1 MPSLFFV
8 KDGEKTMANADIS
21 LLFGV
26 LGEGSLSGESGSLI
40 QSQLGQIVKSLNENP
55 LKVKVGLDTEKGG
68 QKSWS
73 SQLQTKLDALS
84 NSEKFSIKVSKL
96 ELGAGAVTDFKKQ
109 LNAVINTLNLDK
121 GTSITLTA
129 DGIGEIKKKM
139 QEAGA
144 DATEAARKV
153 AAFKVQME
161 ALGGLKTSVHTALNS
176 LSKNAGSEEQA
187 QISALTAQYEQ
198 WAIKI
203 EAVRA
208 SKNSVS
214 DTYRAELEAEGTAIQ
229 KSINAITQKLQ
240 ALNISRDAYADA
252 TRAIKDYYSALTFL
266 AKTDSDVT
274 LSGATWESESGN
286 YSELAEALNRTKTAY
301 DQVIGAMANMPLE
314 QQASLKRLLIEQTN
328 KYNLALERQA
338 NNERQAA
345 QELERNRK
353 SAIERNN
360 LYKQTADAI
369 TRIAKAKRDWSA
381 AAAGSSS
388 SEYSKFDGY
397 IERLRGLQE
406 EFVNLSNTEIKQ
418 TLSDVN
424 KEFAESSGVIKDAD
438 ENTKSFTERV
448 GTLAGKFSS
457 WLTVSQIIMQVY
469 QALKQMVAAVIEVDT
484 AMTELRKVT
493 NESEETYSEFIET
506 ASRRSKEL
514 GATISDTITASADFA
529 RLGHSLEEAAALA
542 DAAIV
547 YKNVGDGITDI
558 TMASESIISTMKA
571 FGVAAEDSMFIVD
584 KFNEVGNNFAI
595 SSKGVGDALLRSA
608 SALAAGNNT
617 LDESIALITAANSTV
632 QDADKVGT
640 TLKTVSMFL
649 RAAKTEAE
657 EAGESTEGMA
667 NSVSELREEILALTG
682 NRVDIQIDE
691 NNFKSTYQIMKE
703 LSEVWKDLSDLSR
716 ANILEMVGGKRNSN
730 VVMSLI
736 ENFDVAEKAIKSA
749 AGAAGSALE
758 ENAKH
763 LASIEGAISKFKAT
777 FEELSITLIDG
788 EFVEG
793 IVNIGTGLLNILN
806 IVAKVVDALGGLK
819 TVLIAVASA
828 FLMAKKGAL
837 AFAVFE
843 TAKDMFKAIR
853 SGIHNIINIIP
864 NAISAWK
871 AYATSATSAAAAN
884 TAANTALQ
892 ASIPVIGLVL
902 AAIAAVV
909 AAISLF
915 SDKNKKA
922 KKSIQELN
930 DEYDSLKEK
939 IDSVADSYRE
949 LKSTSDEVIPRF
961 VELSKGV
968 DKFGKNV
975 NLTDEEYTEFLELNN
990 KIADIFPEINMG
1002 MDSNGNA
1009 MLALS
1014 YSADTL
1020 TNSLNALVEA
1030 QRNEANQQI
1039 AETMPSVLENITET
1053 TDGYKE
1059 HIDELKKV
1067 QDEYHKVYEDF
1078 MNRSLPTSVGRYLT
1092 LDAGKAAA
1100 EDFIAKAQELGI
1112 HGSVMVDN
1120 QQSTNNGYVFT
1131 VDWDYSPL
1139 ENNSQF
1145 LLDYVDDQF
1154 ALVTEKYD
1162 KLINDYQSLIKAKWA
1177 QFNSVVSGWIQTNF
1191 MFQDLDGTMQEIAEV
1206 MVSGLNFGDLGL
1218 TTKDAVQNYID
1229 DYIIKPLFLYA
1240 SEAKEAFASITDW
1253 QDELK
1258 DGEITSE
1265 EFSNNITQAFDTMFA
1280 SMSPDAIDKFK
1291 THFIDGFHQIGISGS
1306 SFITVLENLINE
1318 WSRVEQTVQ
1327 STNTAQKT
1335 ISKFKGI
1342 IDVLKT
1348 ASDEYRNMGSVSSA
1362 TYKNVIALGEDYA
1375 ELFDFSNGK
1384 IELQS
1389 GTLGEFVNKLIQ
1401 EYGAMLAANG
1411 ATEDQIQLL
1420 NIYGTS
1426 LLTVSQETET
1436 TLESMES
1443 LIDVLSSVRDGTSYS
1458 SIAMLKLTEQY
1469 PELTKAIIETAEG
1482 YTIAEGAVKS
1492 LIAEKAKELKIN
1504 ESLIKSQA
1512 RLNLIMNANNAKTAD
1527 TVDAIFEKY
1536 GNSISSFK
1544 DYITA
1549 WEQYFNKSADG
1560 AKWIDGLEEYVN
1572 ATIAEAERLT
1582 EISKLLED
1590 LLSPDQYK
1598 FGTTTSKNRTE
1609 ETETAF
1615 DIQYKEHQHLLAMEQ
1630 ESVEDY
1636 LNWLKAAYKAAYDT
1650 GLIKLDD
1657 FYKYQE
1663 EIYDK
1668 TKDLFSDYLNDSE
1681 HSVFLLE
1688 NAGSESSEIV
1698 KIYSDMLSAID
1709 SQIKTYLDIGL
1720 DKNSDY
1726 IQDLQNQWWKYRDNI
1741 LSVYKD
1747 ALDAD
1752 IADYEHDIFM
1762 LEQHKGSANEIAD
1775 VYRKMQE
1782 AVHAT
1787 AEEYRALG
1795 LEENDDYIQ
1804 ALQQQW
1810 LEYEDN
1816 IAQLRQDAFD
1826 DYLNDNKFSI
1836 EQLKSNGASASEIS
1850 HSYSTVLKAINDE
1863 IEYYTSK
1870 GFNATDNVVQS
1881 LINEAHSLEDEV
1893 ISSLDSIV
1901 SEAQSA
1907 VDDLQNVYTTLSD
1920 AADEY
1925 AEYGYITIDSLQS
1938 IIDLGVEYM
1947 AFLQDEN
1954 GELVIN
1960 KENIQNII
1968 AARTEQLAVESALNY
1983 VEQLRLALE
1992 AGNTSELE
2000 RLLYATNNATNAT
2013 WGLVYA
2019 NLALL
2024 NLEDSQ
2030 YTSALNNINN
2040 LRSLADNAIAN
2051 IGVSMSGT
2059 AQSRSDVLKDEL
2071 DARKKALQ
2079 AQQEALD
2086 EILDYTM
2093 ELIKWEAEQQI
2104 EALEEQISDYEKI
2117 VELKKEMLEA
2127 TKDEADY
2134 EDELADKIKEIS
2146 KIQERINALSLDDSR
2161 DAQAEK
2167 ISLEEE
2173 LSDLQK
2179 ELSDYQADHML
2190 KTQEKTLDDMAE
2202 AYSSEK
2208 EREIAAIE
2216 ESVSSTEKIYQ
2227 LAIGRI
2233 DSDWNGL
2240 YQDLIAYNHEY
2251 GNTLQ
2256 QDLVSAWNAAS
2267 VAVQEY
2273 GSYVRAV
2280 SSISASINAAENTT
2294 ISSYSGTGNLGSARD
2309 YTAEAYASKQKALQV
2324 SSLVDRMKA
2333 NSAAWWDASESERKE
2348 LADENVKIA
2357 AQVSALLGE
2366 KLVRGQDGVWYFNN
2380 VGNSRRL
2387 YECYH
2392 EGGIVGGLSSPKKNE
2407 TLAVLENGEM
2417 ILTDEHQQVLFR
2429 LVDFATTLS
2438 DRFGKLIENIGNSQL
2453 FQRKDGASTE
2463 ALSAIGDNKRGD
2475 IIFGDVYITGAN
2487 DETVEKHRE
2496 VNRQFVND
2504 VLKQLNIKR

>member
-153 AAFKVQME
+153 AEFKVQME
-161 ALGGLKTSVHTALNS
+161 ALGGLKTSVHTALS
-176 LSKNAGSEEQA
+176 SVSKSVGSEEERTRIA
-187 QISALTAQYEQ
+187 ELTAQYEQ
-198 WAIKI
+198 WAIRI

-208 SKNSVS
+208 GKNSVS
-214 DTYRAELEAEGTAIQ
+214 GEYRAELEREGDAILEN
-229 KSINAITQKLQ
+229 INL
-240 ALNISRDAYADA
+240 
-252 TRAIKDYYSALTFL
+252 
-266 AKTDSDVT
+266 
-274 LSGATWESESGN
+274 LSQERETV
-286 YSELAEALNRTKTAY
+286 AEA
-301 DQVIGAMANMPLE
+301 
-314 QQASLKRLLIEQTN
+314 
-328 KYNLALERQA
+328 ALVK
-338 NNERQAA
+338 QAA
-345 QELERNRK
+345 ADEAARKKQEEAAAQNAANQAAKQAAAEEAKYRSQLDRVNTALIQAKKNLESWTAARNGK
-353 SAIERNN
+353 SSGSYSIIER
-360 LYKQTADAI
+360 K
-369 TRIAKAKRDWSA
+369 
-381 AAAGSSS
+381 
-388 SEYSKFDGY
+388 
-397 IERLRGLQE
+397 
-406 EFVNLSNTEIKQ
+406 VQ
-418 TLSDVN
+418 TLEDL
-424 KEFAESSGVIKDAD
+424 KAELRNSGKAVDNFDSIFGNANSNIRNASENIRAAD

-469 QALKQMVAAVIEVDT
+469 QALKQMVTAVIEVDT

-493 NESEETYSEFIET
+493 NESEETYSKFIET

-514 GATISDTITASADFA
+514 GTTISDTITASADFA
-529 RLGHSLEEAAALA
+529 RLGLSLDEASALA

-571 FGVAAEDSMFIVD
+571 FGVAAEDAMFIVD

-691 NNFKSTYQIMKE
+691 NTFKSTYQIMKE

-730 VVMSLI
+730 VVMSLL
-736 ENFDVAEKAIKSA
+736 ENFDVAEDVIKSA

-758 ENAKH
+758 ENAKY

-788 EFVEG
+788 ELVED
-793 IVNIGTGLLNILN
+793 IVDIGTALLNLLN
-806 IVAKVVDALGGLK
+806 IVAKVINVLGGLK
-819 TVLIAVASA
+819 TVLLTVASSLLIAKGGIIA
-828 FLMAKKGAL
+828 FTVIEKATAIFNAL
-837 AFAVFE
+837 R
-843 TAKDMFKAIR
+843 T
-853 SGIHNIINIIP
+853 GIASVIDIIP
-864 NAISAWK
+864 NAIVAWK
-871 AYATSATSAAAAN
+871 AYAARIVSAN
-884 TAANTALQ
+884 TAIQ
-892 ASIPVIGLVL
+892 ASTPVIGLVL
-902 AAIAAVV
+902 AAISAVV

-915 SDKNKKA
+915 SDGNKKA

-990 KIADIFPEINMG
+990 KIADMFPEINMG
-1002 MDSNGNA
+1002 MDSSGNA

-1067 QDEYHKVYEDF
+1067 QDEYHKVYEGF
-1078 MNRSLPTSVGRYLT
+1078 MNRSLPTSVGRYST

-1100 EDFIAKAQELGI
+1100 EDLIAKAQELGI

-1120 QQSTNNGYVFT
+1120 QQSINNGYVFT

-1139 ENNSQF
+1139 ENNSKF

-1162 KLINDYQSLIKAKWA
+1162 KLINNYQSMIKARWA
-1177 QFNSVVSGWIQTNF
+1177 QFNSVVNGWMQTNF
-1191 MFQDLDGTMQEIAEV
+1191 MFQDLDDTMQEIAEV

-1218 TTKDAVQNYID
+1218 TTKDAVQDYID
-1229 DYIIKPLFLYA
+1229 DYIIKPLFL
-1240 SEAKEAFASITDW
+1240 STSDVKEAFASITDW
-1253 QDELK
+1253 QEELK

-1280 SMSPDAIDKFK
+1280 SMSPDAIDEFK
-1291 THFIDGFHQIGISGS
+1291 THFIDGFNQIGISGS

-1335 ISKFKGI
+1335 ISEFKGI

-1512 RLNLIMNANNAKTAD
+1512 RLNLIMSANNAKTAD

-1572 ATIAEAERLT
+1572 ATIAEAERLA
-1582 EISKLLED
+1582 EISTLLED

-1598 FGTTTSKNRTE
+1598 FGTTTSKDRTE
-1609 ETETAF
+1609 ETETVF

-1804 ALQQQW
+1804 ELQRQW

-1826 DYLNDNKFSI
+1826 DYLNDNKLSI

-1870 GFNATDNVVQS
+1870 GFDATDDVVQS

>member
-26 LGEGSLSGESGSLI
+26 LGGGSLSGESGKKI
-40 QSQLGQIVKSLNENP
+40 QNQLNNIIGNINKNP
-55 LKVKVGLDTEKGG
+55 LGVKVVLNTEAGG
-68 QKSWS
+68 QKSWN
-73 SQLQTKLDALS
+73 SQLQTKLDAIS
-84 NSEKFSIKVSKL
+84 QSGKFSVKVSKL

-129 DGIGEIKKKM
+129 EGIGEIKKKM
-139 QEAGA
+139 QEAGD

-203 EAVRA
+203 EAVRE

-229 KSINAITQKLQ
+229 KSINAITQKLKT
-240 ALNISRDAYADA
+240 LNISRDAYADA
-252 TRAIKDYYSALTFL
+252 TRAIKDYYSALTSL
-266 AKTDSDVT
+266 IKSDSDVT
-274 LSGATWESESGN
+274 LNGETWESESGN
-286 YSELAEALNRTKTAY
+286 YNELAEALNRTKTAY

-314 QQASLKRLLIEQTN
+314 QQASLKRLLTEQTN
-328 KYNLALERQA
+328 KYNLALEEQA
-338 NNERQAA
+338 NKERD
-345 QELERNRK
+345 NSK

-360 LYKQTADAI
+360 LLKQTADAI
-369 TRIAKAKRDWSA
+369 TRIAKAQRDWSA
-381 AAAGSSS
+381 AATGSSS
-388 SEYSKFDGY
+388 SEYSKFDVY
-397 IERLRGLQE
+397 IERLRGLQN
-406 EFVNLSNTEIKQ
+406 EFNNLSNTEIKQ
-418 TLSDVN
+418 ILSDIN
-424 KEFAESSGVIKDAD
+424 KEFANSSGVIKDAG

-469 QALKQMVAAVIEVDT
+469 QALKQMVTAVIEVDT

-493 NESEETYSEFIET
+493 NETEETYSKFIET

-529 RLGHSLEEAAALA
+529 RLGFSLDEASALA

-571 FGVAAEDSMFIVD
+571 FGVAAEDAMFIVD

-608 SALAAGNNT
+608 SALAAGSNT
-617 LDESIALITAANSTV
+617 LDESIALITAANSTI

-667 NSVSELREEILALTG
+667 NSVSELRTEILALTG
-682 NRVDIQIDE
+682 NEVDIQIDE
-691 NNFKSTYQIMKE
+691 NTFKSTYQIMKE
-703 LSEVWKDLSDLSR
+703 LSEVWDELTDISR
-716 ANILEMVGGKRNSN
+716 ANILEMIGGKRNSN

-736 ENFDVAEKAIKSA
+736 ENFEVAEEVIASA
-749 AGAAGSALE
+749 ADAAGSALE

-788 EFVEG
+788 EFVED

-819 TVLIAVASA
+819 TVLITVASA

-843 TAKDMFKAIR
+843 TAKDMFKAIC

-884 TAANTALQ
+884 TAANTAIQ

-902 AAIAAVV
+902 AAISAVV
-909 AAISLF
+909 AVISLF
-915 SDKNKKA
+915 SDGNTKA

-930 DEYDSLKEK
+930 DEYDNLKDK
-939 IDSVADSYRE
+939 IDSVANSYRD
-949 LKSTSDEVIPRF
+949 LKSTSDDVIPRF
-961 VELSKGV
+961 VELAKGV

-975 NLTDEEYTEFLELNN
+975 SLTDEEYAEFLELNN
-990 KIADIFPEINMG
+990 KIADMFPEINMG

-1030 QRNEANQQI
+1030 QRNAANQQI
-1039 AETMPSVLENITET
+1039 AETMPVVLDNIIET
-1053 TDGYKE
+1053 TDGFKK
-1059 HIDELKKV
+1059 HIDEYR
-1067 QDEYHKVYEDF
+1067 EVYEDF
-1078 MNRSLPTSVGRYLT
+1078 MNRSLPTSVGTYST

-1100 EDFIAKAQELGI
+1100 EDFIAKAKELGI
-1112 HGSVMVDN
+1112 NGSIIVDN
-1120 QQSTNNGYVFT
+1120 QQSINNGYVFT

-1139 ENNSQF
+1139 ENNSRL

-1154 ALVTEKYD
+1154 AIVTERYD
-1162 KLINDYQSLIKAKWA
+1162 KLINDYQSKIAAKWA
-1177 QFNSVVSGWIQTNF
+1177 QLNPIVNSWMQTDF
-1191 MFQDLDGTMQEIAEV
+1191 MFQDLDGKMQEIAEV
-1206 MVSGLNFGDLGL
+1206 MVSGLDFGSLGL
-1218 TTKDAVQNYID
+1218 TDEVDIQKYID
-1229 DYIIKPLFLYA
+1229 DYIVEPLFLA
-1240 SEAKEAFASITDW
+1240 APEVKEAFASITDW
-1253 QDELK
+1253 QEELK
-1258 DGEITSE
+1258 NGEITSE
-1265 EFSNNITQAFDTMFA
+1265 EFSNRITNAFDTMFA
-1280 SMSPDAIDKFK
+1280 SMLPDAIDEFK
-1291 THFIDGFHQIGISGS
+1291 THFVDGFNQIGIVGD
-1306 SFITVLENLINE
+1306 SFVAVLQSLITE
-1318 WSRVEQTVQ
+1318 WSRVEQIVQ
-1327 STNTAQKT
+1327 SSKT
-1335 ISKFKGI
+1335 PQETVNKFRDIIS
-1342 IDVLKT
+1342 VLKS
-1348 ASDEYRNMGSVSSA
+1348 ASDEYRNMGSVSTD
-1362 TYKNVIALGEDYA
+1362 TYNDVIALGEDYA
-1375 ELFDFSNGK
+1375 DLFDFTNGK
-1384 IELQS
+1384 IELDS
-1389 GTLGEFVNKLIQ
+1389 ETLGEFVDKLMQ
-1401 EYGAMLAANG
+1401 KYGAMLAANG

-1420 NIYGTS
+1420 YLYGAALS
-1426 LLTVSQETET
+1426 SANQETEV
-1436 TLESMES
+1436 TLSSMKS
-1443 LIDVLSSVRDGTSYS
+1443 LVDVLSSVKEETSYS
-1458 SIAMLKLTEQY
+1458 SIAMLELLEQY
-1469 PELTKAIIETAEG
+1469 PELTGAVIETADG
-1482 YTIAEGAVKS
+1482 YTIEEAAVKS

-1512 RLNLIMNANNAKTAD
+1512 RLNLTKGGNNVKTAD
-1527 TVDAIFEKY
+1527 TVDAIFEEY
-1536 GNSISSFK
+1536 GDSISSFE
-1544 DYITA
+1544 DYVTA

-1560 AKWIDGLEEYVN
+1560 ARWVNGLEEYVN
-1572 ATIAEAERLT
+1572 ATIAETERLA
-1582 EISKLLED
+1582 EINKLLED

-1598 FGTTTSKNRTE
+1598 FGTTNNNRTGKT
-1609 ETETAF
+1609 ETEF

-1636 LNWLKAAYKAAYDT
+1636 LNWLTAAHQAAYDT
-1650 GLIKLDD
+1650 NLIELDD
-1657 FYKYQE
+1657 YYKYQE

-1668 TKDLFSDYLNDSE
+1668 TKDLFDDYLNDNE
-1681 HSVFLLE
+1681 HSIFLLE
-1688 NAGSESSEIV
+1688 NADEEASEIV
-1698 KIYSDMLSAID
+1698 KIYSGMMSAIEA
-1709 SQIKTYLDIGL
+1709 QIQTYMNLGL
-1720 DKNSDY
+1720 DANSDY
-1726 IQDLQNQWWKYRDNI
+1726 IQELQKQWYGYRDNI
-1741 LSVYKD
+1741 LSVHED
-1747 ALDAD
+1747 ALNAD
-1752 IADYEHDIFM
+1752 IGDYEHDIFM
-1762 LEQHKGSANEIAD
+1762 LEQHGGSAGEIAAI
-1775 VYRKMQE
+1775 YRKMQE
-1782 AVHAT
+1782 AVHTT

-1795 LEENDDYIQ
+1795 LKENDDYIQ
-1804 ALQQQW
+1804 ELQKKW
-1810 LEYEDN
+1810 LEYEEN
-1816 IAQLRQDAFD
+1816 IAQLRQDEFD
-1826 DYLNDNKFSI
+1826 NYLNDSKFSV
-1836 EQLKSNGASASEIS
+1836 EQLKADGASASEIS
-1850 HSYSTVLKAINDE
+1850 RSYSAILKAINDE

-1870 GFNATDNVVQS
+1870 GFDTTDEIVQN
-1881 LINEAHSLEDEV
+1881 LIDEARNLEDEV
-1893 ISSLDSIV
+1893 ISSLNEIV
-1901 SEAQSA
+1901 SKAQSA

-1947 AFLQDEN
+1947 AFLKDEN
-1954 GELVIN
+1954 GQLAIN
-1960 KENIQNII
+1960 KENIQNVI

-1992 AGNTSELE
+1992 AGNTDELE

-2030 YTSALNNINN
+2030 YTAALNNINN
-2040 LRSLADNAIAN
+2040 LRALADNAIAN
-2051 IGVSMSGT
+2051 IGASMSGT
-2059 AQSRSDVLKDEL
+2059 TQSRSDMLQEEL
-2071 DARKKALQ
+2071 DARKEALQ
-2079 AQQEALD
+2079 DQKEALD
-2086 EILDYTM
+2086 DILDYTM
-2093 ELIKWEAEQQI
+2093 ELIEWEAEQQV
-2104 EALEEQISDYEKI
+2104 EALEEQISDYEEI

-2127 TKDEADY
+2127 TKEEADY
-2134 EDELADKIKEIS
+2134 EDELADKIEEIA
-2146 KIQERINALSLDDSR
+2146 KIQERINVLALDDSR
-2161 DAQAEK
+2161 EAQAEK
-2167 ISLEEE
+2167 ITLEEE
-2173 LSDLQK
+2173 LADLQK
-2179 ELSDYQADHML
+2179 ELTDYQADHML
-2190 KTQEKTLDDMAE
+2190 EVHENTLDDMAD
-2202 AYSSEK
+2202 AYSAEK
-2208 EREIAAIE
+2208 EKEIAAVE
-2216 ESVSSTEKIYQ
+2216 ETVSSTEKVYQ
-2227 LAIGRI
+2227 LAIERI
-2233 DSDWNGL
+2233 NNDWNGL
-2240 YQDLIAYNHEY
+2240 YQDLLAYNYEY
-2251 GNTLQ
+2251 GSTLQ

-2267 VAVQEY
+2267 MAVQEY
-2273 GSYVRAV
+2273 GSYVQAV
-2280 SSISASINAAENTT
+2280 SGITAAINAADNTT
-2294 ISSYSGTGNLGSARD
+2294 ITSASGTTNLGSVGN
-2309 YTAEAYASKQKALQV
+2309 YNAESNVSKQKVLQV
-2324 SSLVDRMKA
+2324 SSLVDRMQA
-2333 NSAAWWDASESERKE
+2333 NSAAWWNASESERDE
-2348 LADENVKIA
+2348 LEDANAKIA
-2357 AQVSALLGE
+2357 AQIEAILGE
-2366 KLVRGQDGVWYFNN
+2366 KLVRGADGVWYLGS
-2380 VGNSRRL
+2380 VGSSRKL
-2387 YECYH
+2387 YDCYH
-2392 EGGIVGGLSSPKKNE
+2392 EGGIVGGLSSLKKNE
-2407 TLAVLENGEM
+2407 TFAVLENGEM
-2417 ILTDEHQQVLFR
+2417 ILTDEQQTSLFR

-2438 DRFGKLIENIGNSQL
+2438 DRFGKLIENVGYSQL
-2453 FQRKDGASTE
+2453 FQRKHTATAEELAAITE
-2463 ALSAIGDNKRGD
+2463 DKRVN
-2475 IIFGDVYITGAN
+2475 IEFGNVYITGAN